1 MGTKALGEL
10 QMDLM
15 DAFPAYVG
23 EKKSYEGFIKVKL
36 VHARGFSVL
45 LPDLVFAEID
55 GWRWFQ
61 PQYFSPCLLSFQDDA
76 VYAQLNVDTDNGAR
90 LFVGFTGDH
99 LLRQLPDGS
108 SVYRCRI
115 TGPFDLPRVAT
126 GTCVVESNG
135 SVLLRLYHHTNTNT
149 IEKILESGYFL
160 GSRWN
165 IQGNKQLENVE

>member
-23 EKKSYEGFIKVKL
+23 EKSYEGFIKVKL

-126 GTCVVESNG
+126 GTCVVEPDANCQI
-135 SVLLRLYHHTNTNT
+135 LPELQKINELRFVSDQKWGFSYSAWL
-149 IEKILESGYFL
+149 KPSLP
-160 GSRWN
+160 
-165 IQGNKQLENVE
+165 

>member
-90 LFVGFTGDH
+90 LFVGFTGDRRPLIAATPGWFKCLPVPNH
-99 LLRQLPDGS
+99 RAIRFAEGSYRDLRSGT
-108 SVYRCRI
+108 RC
-115 TGPFDLPRVAT
+115 
-126 GTCVVESNG
+126 
-135 SVLLRLYHHTNTNT
+135 
-149 IEKILESGYFL
+149 
-160 GSRWN
+160 
-165 IQGNKQLENVE
+165 